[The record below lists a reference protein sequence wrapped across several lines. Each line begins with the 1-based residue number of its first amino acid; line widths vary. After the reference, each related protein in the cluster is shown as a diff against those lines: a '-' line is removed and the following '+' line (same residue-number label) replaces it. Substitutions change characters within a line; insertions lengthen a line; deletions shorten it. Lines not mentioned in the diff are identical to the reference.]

1 MKLLLI
7 SKISTCALLDRT
19 GTTLVLSNQL
29 NIKIPFPTATSAH
42 VGATIYIKKLFIYT
56 QS

>member
-19 GTTLVLSNQL
+19 DTTLVLSNQL
-29 NIKIPFPTATSAH
+29 NIKIPFPTAISAH